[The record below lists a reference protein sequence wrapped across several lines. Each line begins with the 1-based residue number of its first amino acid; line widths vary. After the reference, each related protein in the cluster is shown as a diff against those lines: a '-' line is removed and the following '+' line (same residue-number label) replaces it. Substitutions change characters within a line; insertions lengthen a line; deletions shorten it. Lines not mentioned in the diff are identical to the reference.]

1 MLDISPWLVEGI
13 ILVEKQF
20 RETVNS
26 FDWSIFENKYVALY
40 CKTDAIVPSWAFNL
54 VAAQLNKISKKTVVG
69 DLKLLETIIYEDVLI
84 ISQFRL
90 CHS

>member
-1 MLDISPWLVEGI
+1 MQKVKLVVIDLEDYYPEGERTLLDISPWLVEGI

-40 CKTDAIVPSWAFNL
+40 CKTDAIIVPILGLCWL
-54 VAAQLNKISKKTVVG
+54 LLNSIK
-69 DLKLLETIIYEDVLI
+69 
-84 ISQFRL
+84 
-90 CHS
+90 

>member
-1 MLDISPWLVEGI
+1 MAEEIRNRVAESKLVVIDLEDYYPEGERTLLDISPWLVEGI

-40 CKTDAIVPSWAFNL
+40 CKTDAIVPSWPSIWL
-54 VAAQLNKISKKTVVG
+54 LLNSIK
-69 DLKLLETIIYEDVLI
+69 
-84 ISQFRL
+84 
-90 CHS
+90 